1 MLWFNVNV
9 NWIIL
14 LQLDLKH
21 IHKAHLYP
29 SDNNSTQALL
39 VMLVTNMT
47 SESHHYFPFLRF
59 TEWIFFIPDQI
70 SRWRIFELKYDL
82 TNATFLTLSDAVLMA
97 WVLSLRFS
105 SGFPLF
111 GPQVYVR
118 SQCEPNWEI
127 QQLTLGFSYILGT
140 EAQLDLWRN
149 APLNIHLWKIH
160 SLIWL
165 VTNFNLVE
173 PKLCW

>member
-59 TEWIFFIPDQI
+59 TEWIFFIVYTRSDQQMKNLWAEVWPDKCNILNPIRCSSHGVSTEFTIFKWI
-70 SRWRIFELKYDL
+70 SPFWTTSICQVTMWTKLRNPTTHTGVFLHSWNWGTIGSLEKCTFEHTPLK
-82 TNATFLTLSDAVLMA
+82 NTLFDMASDK
-97 WVLSLRFS
+97 F
-105 SGFPLF
+105 
-111 GPQVYVR
+111 
-118 SQCEPNWEI
+118 
-127 QQLTLGFSYILGT
+127 
-140 EAQLDLWRN
+140 
-149 APLNIHLWKIH
+149 
-160 SLIWL
+160 
-165 VTNFNLVE
+165 
-173 PKLCW
+173 